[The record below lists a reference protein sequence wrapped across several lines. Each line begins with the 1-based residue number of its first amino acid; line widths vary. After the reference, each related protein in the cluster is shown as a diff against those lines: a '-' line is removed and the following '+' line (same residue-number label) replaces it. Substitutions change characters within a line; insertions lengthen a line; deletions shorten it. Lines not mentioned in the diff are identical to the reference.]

1 MWPALIPL
9 LGGLFDKLFPDP
21 AAASEAKLKLMQ
33 LAQAGDLAQLDA
45 DMKMA
50 IAQTDV
56 NKAEATSGNSF
67 ASSWRPFVGWTCGMA
82 LAFKFILGPA
92 AVVLMAMAGHPIVL
106 PDFDFSEMNTILLGM
121 LGLGG
126 LRTVEKIKGVA

>member
-1 MWPALIPL
+1 MWPTLIPL

-21 AAASEAKLKLMQ
+21 SAAADAKLKLMQ

-56 NKAEATSGNSF
+56 NKAEASSGNSF

-106 PDFDFSEMNTILLGM
+106 PDFDFTEMNTILLGM
-121 LGLGG
+121 LGLGS
-126 LRTVEKIKGVA
+126 LRTVEKIRGVA